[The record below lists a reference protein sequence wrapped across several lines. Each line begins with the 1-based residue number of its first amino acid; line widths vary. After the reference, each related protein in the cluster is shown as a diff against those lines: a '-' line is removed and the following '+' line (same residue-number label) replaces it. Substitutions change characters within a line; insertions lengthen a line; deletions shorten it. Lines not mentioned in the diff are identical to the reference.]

1 MYVIYVCCRQIAPPQ
16 GAAPDRLL
24 HASAAFGP
32 ATVVPV
38 PPGNGESICACTKPH
53 IYIYIYMLY
62 HNPMEYIGIS
72 YNIVCNYIYNSAIL
86 YIYIYMYY
94 TSVIIHTYIDI
105 YIYIIAFY
113 NVL

>member
-53 IYIYIYMLY
+53 IYIYTCYIITLWNILEY
-62 HNPMEYIGIS
+62 HIILCV
-72 YNIVCNYIYNSAIL
+72 IIYIYIAL
-86 YIYIYMYY
+86 YYTYIYMYY
-94 TSVIIHTYIDI
+94 YISDYTYVYRHI
-105 YIYIIAFY
+105 YIS
-113 NVL
+113 

>member
-72 YNIVCNYIYNSAIL
+72 YNIVCNYIYI
-86 YIYIYMYY
+86 
-94 TSVIIHTYIDI
+94 
-105 YIYIIAFY
+105 
-113 NVL
+113 